1 MEQTIFNKARRDKFI
16 AVLDIPIALKQR
28 ANLLYKT
35 SGCENDF
42 KTLNANSLQFSV
54 YGTPVPTVTVED
66 ISVAYTGQVH
76 KTTSFNRPTY
86 TPLTLGCAI
95 DNRFYNY
102 WLLWNWLDLYNETNY
117 GYFDAAVNT
126 GASQGLQDYT
136 TSFAIF
142 GLDEY
147 DNKVVKFTYKNVL
160 ITKLSEIEFS
170 YRNPEEI
177 GCTASFVFDQMKV
190 DLLAPPCI

>member
-1 MEQTIFNKARRDKFI
+1 MEQTILNKARRDKFI
-16 AVLDIPIALKQR
+16 AVLDIPLALKNR

-35 SGCENDF
+35 NGCENDF

-54 YGTPVPTVTVED
+54 YGTPVPLVSIDDV
-66 ISVAYTGQVH
+66 SVPYAGQVH

-86 TPLTLGCAI
+86 SALTLGCVI

-102 WLLWNWLDLYNETNY
+102 WLLWNWLDLYNEAAS
-117 GYFDAAVNT
+117 GYFDAAINT
-126 GASQGLQDYT
+126 DARDGLQDYV
-136 TSFAIF
+136 TSFYIY

-147 DNKVVKFTYKNVL
+147 DNKVVKFSYKNVF

-177 GCTASFVFDQMKV
+177 GCTSTFVFDQMKV
-190 DLLAPPCI
+190 DLLAPPCT